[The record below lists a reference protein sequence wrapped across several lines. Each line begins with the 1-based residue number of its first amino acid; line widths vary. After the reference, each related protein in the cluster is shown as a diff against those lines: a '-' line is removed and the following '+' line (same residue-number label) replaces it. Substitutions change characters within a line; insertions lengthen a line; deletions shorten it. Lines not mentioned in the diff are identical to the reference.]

1 MGIVRDLSGSIADTG
16 MDQPVTSLT
25 IRLDFWDFCKPDGE
39 RVGKSIGMGG

>member
-25 IRLDFWDFCKPDGE
+25 
-39 RVGKSIGMGG
+39 MGSFHPLEFLGFL